1 MNKARRKAL
10 YAIVTRLQ
18 FVDNKNKD
26 AVSSIKSDLES
37 ILYDEEY
44 AMDNIPENMQGSYR
58 YEMAEEACD
67 NLQSAIDAL
76 DDDDIDID
84 DAIKYIYSAAV

>member
-10 YAIVTRLQ
+10 YAIVTRLK
-18 FVDNKNKD
+18 FVDENNRD
-26 AVSSIKSDLES
+26 EVNSIKSDLES

-44 AMDNIPENMQGSYR
+44 AMDNIPENFSYR
-58 YEMAEEACD
+58 YEAAEEACD

-76 DDDDIDID
+76 DDDCVDIN
-84 DAIKYIYSAAV
+84 DAINYIYSAAV